1 MRSKFSAMQR
11 RFALSAVIA
20 VATLGAGTAQAQ
32 QATPAPA
39 DADKVQDIVVTAQ
52 KRATSLQTT
61 SLAMTALSGDALK
74 DKAVVNLEGLTTASP
89 SFSFASLG
97 PVSAVNI
104 RGIGLGLSS
113 PNVAS
118 GVPLYRDGLLAP
130 TLLSNEPFLDIA
142 SVEVLR
148 GPQGT
153 LVGANSTGGAVFIN
167 TANPV
172 FGKTEGYAEAEAG
185 SYNKLKASGALNI
198 PVSDVLALRAAAAVE
213 HRDSYWT
220 NLQPN
225 LTNAEPGA
233 VQQFAGRIS
242 ALYRPNDKFSAL
254 LKVNY
259 QQDDNGG
266 WAHTPYPGTPASYGY
281 PTQPYVLSYGD
292 QNTIMR
298 DHQTRAGLEL
308 KYVLDSGVTLKST
321 SGLFLTRQ
329 FYNDNQYVNTSPT
342 TARAAATT
350 NSIKD
355 QLYTQEFNLVSPASR
370 KFHWVLGSFSLI
382 QNAHISLSPNNP
394 VILVDQGTPK
404 FSTAAYGELGYT
416 LSPSVEVHAGLRE
429 TFNRVSGNGGTYSV
443 ASGTPVLLAP
453 NVSHFSDNQLTGRI
467 GVDWTLSK
475 DQFLYAFAAKG
486 GKTGGVN
493 GTNLPNFSSES
504 VYDYEM
510 GIKSKWLD
518 GHLRTQIDGFYMDY
532 QNLQLSSVAPR
543 VGASPGSALVNAG
556 SSTVYGAEFSA
567 QVKAGGLQIDG
578 NLAYV
583 HSQASIGS
591 LLNTLAYTIAGY
603 TPTGLQCATGQTT
616 GCFNYTPY
624 YQNVTNGPNP
634 YSPTWSGN
642 IGVAYEMG
650 LANGMSVTPRVD
662 FSYMSEQ
669 WTTVFQNAAERM
681 QARKLFNANIT
692 IKRDRW
698 KIVGYGTNLTKQY
711 YITGQAGFQDF
722 YGAPRE
728 FGVRINT
735 QF

>member
-1 MRSKFSAMQR
+1 MSSKFSAMQR

-20 VATLGAGTAQAQ
+20 VATLGAGTVHAQ
-32 QATPAPA
+32 QAAPTAA

-61 SLAMTALSGDALK
+61 SLAMTALTADALK

-89 SFSFASLG
+89 SFSFASQG
-97 PVSAVNI
+97 PTSAVNI

-142 SVEVLR
+142 SLEVLR

-172 FGKTEGYAEAEAG
+172 LGKTEGYAEVEGG

-198 PVSDVLALRAAAAVE
+198 PVTDVFALRAATSLE
-213 HRDSYWT
+213 RRDSYWT

-225 LTNAEPGA
+225 LTTPEPGA
-233 VQQFAGRIS
+233 VRQFAGRIS
-242 ALYRPNDKFSAL
+242 ALYQPNDKFSAL

-266 WAHTPYPGTPASYGY
+266 WAHTPYPGIPASFGY
-281 PTQPYVLSYGD
+281 TTQPYVLSYGD
-292 QNTIMR
+292 QSTSSR
-298 DHQTRAGLEL
+298 DNQFRVGLEL
-308 KYVLDSGVTLKST
+308 KYVFDSGIVLKSIT
-321 SGLFLTRQ
+321 GTFQTRE
-329 FYNDNQYVNTSPT
+329 FYNDNQYVNTSTT

-350 NSIKD
+350 NHIQD
-355 QLYTQEFNLVSPASR
+355 QLYTQEFNLVSPASS
-370 KFHWVLGSFSLI
+370 KFHWVIGNFNLI

-404 FSTAAYGELGYT
+404 FSAAGYGELGYT
-416 LSPSVEVHAGLRE
+416 ISPSVEIHAGLRE
-429 TFNRVSGNGGTYSV
+429 TFNRVSGNGGTYLV
-443 ASGTPVLLAP
+443 ASGSPVLLAP
-453 NVSHFSDNQLTGRI
+453 NISHFSDNQLTGRI
-467 GVDWTLSK
+467 GVDWTASN
-475 DQFLYAFAAKG
+475 DQFIYAFAAKG

-493 GTNLPNFSSES
+493 GTNIANFSSES
-504 VYDYEM
+504 VYDYEL
-510 GIKSKWLD
+510 GVKSKWLD
-518 GHLRTQIDGFYMDY
+518 GHVRTQVDGFYMDY
-532 QNLQLSSVAPR
+532 QNLQLSSAAPR
-543 VGASPGSALVNAG
+543 VGAAPGSAIVNAG

-567 QVKAGGLQIDG
+567 QVKEGGLQLDG

-583 HSQASIGS
+583 HSQASVGS
-591 LLNTLAYTIAGY
+591 LLNTLAYTVAGNS
-603 TPTGLQCATGQTT
+603 PTGLQCATGQTT
-616 GCFNYTPY
+616 GCFNYMPY

-642 IGVAYEMG
+642 IGVSYEVA
-650 LANGMSVTPRVD
+650 LANGLSVTPRVD
-662 FSYMSEQ
+662 FSYMSAQ
-669 WTTVFQNAAERM
+669 WTTVFQNAAEQL
-681 QARKLFNANIT
+681 QARKLINANLT
-692 IKRDRW
+692 IKRDGW

-711 YITGQAGFQDF
+711 YISGQSGFQDF

-728 FGVRINT
+728 FGVRIT
-735 QF
+735 TKF